1 MEFEVASIRPAEPG
15 SFIFPT
21 INMAVDDTAVPPGGR
36 LTADFPLRVYI
47 EFAYK
52 IMPTPEQEQAMFAHL
67 PKWVSDD
74 KFVIRA
80 EAVEN
85 PTKDQLRLMM
95 QSLLANRFKLAVHFE
110 ARTVPVLAIVLINP
124 GKTGPRLRPHS
135 EGLACDCRWIAPP
148 DRSSPTV
155 PPGGFVPEC
164 GYAQAIDG
172 PNHTVLLGSRN
183 TTIGQIADYLGSLGT
198 LGRPVVDR
206 TGLDGRFDFSLSWLH
221 ERSGPSPSGAD
232 AQLDPG
238 GPSLFEAL
246 KDQLGLKLKPVNAPV
261 SVLVI
266 DHVEPPSPN

>member
-1 MEFEVASIRPAEPG
+1 
-15 SFIFPT
+15 
-21 INMAVDDTAVPPGGR
+21 
-36 LTADFPLRVYI
+36 
-47 EFAYK
+47 
-52 IMPTPEQEQAMFAHL
+52 MFAHL